1 MSGET
6 RFGRGR
12 NTPPPFIPDDLTLSG
27 ESGLASSYRLP
38 AVVRRSY
45 RSYTRY
51 FPSVKFVLISTS
63 LGYMTS
69 LSLYVDFELLLH
81 DSSYGAASF
90 ILGLKRLIANIELF

>member
-1 MSGET
+1 M
-6 RFGRGR
+6 
-12 NTPPPFIPDDLTLSG
+12 
-27 ESGLASSYRLP
+27 
-38 AVVRRSY
+38 
-45 RSYTRY
+45 
-51 FPSVKFVLISTS
+51 KFVLISTS